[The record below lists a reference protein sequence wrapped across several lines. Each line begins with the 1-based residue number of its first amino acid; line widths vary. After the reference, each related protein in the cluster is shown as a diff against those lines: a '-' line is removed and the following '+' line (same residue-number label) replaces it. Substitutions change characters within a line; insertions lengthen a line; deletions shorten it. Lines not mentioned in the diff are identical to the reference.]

1 MRLLRLIIVD
11 LRLIIVKSTI
21 INRRRRILRLI
32 IVKSTIINRTLQ
44 LMQLLIVDADFFSRP
59 QISVDLPPLRKKLHA
74 QKLHLIE
81 LALK

>member
-11 LRLIIVKSTI
+11 FTIISTI
-21 INRRRRILRLI
+21 INRRRRIFRLI